1 MPSKKKSPRRRS
13 PRKKT
18 VKRSPRSPRS
28 RSQRRSRKTTRS
40 HEIKDSLLKRY
51 KSSRKSSRSPKAK
64 SIFNRFFDKIF
75 VINLK
80 DATKRWKK
88 VSSEYKKK
96 GIKVERY
103 DGIDG
108 RCKDTKECNKKQKSF
123 EKTYG
128 VKYGSKIKNPRER
141 LPASSLTLAH
151 KLIYTEMLKQGWDR
165 ILISEDDVWIHKD
178 AEKRLKKA
186 IEELPDDKDWDM
198 LYLGCGGECG
208 IKGMSDRKTKKN
220 KYLTDLAP
228 HYDSKW
234 YLNVKEDLRAPCD
247 DCEVYS
253 SQLTMPEHP
262 GGGWNFAVSREGAK
276 KILKIIGRDIG
287 RHCDKIYPKAIYEG
301 KLRAYALDPPVVYH
315 EGGAIRPDSSIPW
328 QW

>member
-13 PRKKT
+13 RSPRKKT
-18 VKRSPRSPRS
+18 VKRS
-28 RSQRRSRKTTRS
+28 RKS
-40 HEIKDSLLKRY
+40 HEIDESLLKRY

-128 VKYGSKIKNPRER
+128 VKYGSRIKNPRER

-165 ILISEDDVWIHKD
+165 ILISEVTFKID
-178 AEKRLKKA
+178 AQ
-186 IEELPDDKDWDM
+186 I
-198 LYLGCGGECG
+198 
-208 IKGMSDRKTKKN
+208 
-220 KYLTDLAP
+220 
-228 HYDSKW
+228 
-234 YLNVKEDLRAPCD
+234 
-247 DCEVYS
+247 
-253 SQLTMPEHP
+253 
-262 GGGWNFAVSREGAK
+262 
-276 KILKIIGRDIG
+276 
-287 RHCDKIYPKAIYEG
+287 
-301 KLRAYALDPPVVYH
+301 
-315 EGGAIRPDSSIPW
+315 
-328 QW
+328 